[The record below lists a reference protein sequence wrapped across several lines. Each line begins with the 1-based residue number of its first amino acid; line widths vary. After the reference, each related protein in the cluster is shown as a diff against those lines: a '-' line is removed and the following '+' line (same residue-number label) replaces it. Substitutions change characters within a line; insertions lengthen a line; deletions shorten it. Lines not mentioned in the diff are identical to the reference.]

1 MTEKSFLNNVC
12 RLNEGNICELI
23 PVRGRKSFYG
33 KCKAIEKDGY
43 SACLSYSTIVC
54 MKTKSGKFKRLW
66 DGYSATT
73 MRHID
78 SFCSHV
84 GFPSIGKSVW
94 EKMTVGKPY
103 SREKIREL
111 NCC

>member
-1 MTEKSFLNNVC
+1 MTEKIFLGNVC
-12 RLNEGNICELI
+12 GLGEGMSELI

-33 KCKAIEKDGY
+33 KGKLIEKDGY
-43 SACLSYSTIVC
+43 SACLSYNTIVC

-66 DGYSATT
+66 DGYSSTT

-84 GFPSIGKSVW
+84 GFPSIGKAVW
-94 EKMTVGKPY
+94 ENMTVGKPY
-103 SREKIREL
+103 SREQIREL
-111 NCC
+111 NRC